1 MNSTKTSSV
10 DRRYSARPFFTYT
23 LRNDRQHF
31 ALYFII
37 MLLATVLPCVMT
49 VNGYLKGSTT
59 RSIEYIIKHTVCESG
74 LLCIL
79 SSLVIA
85 VFSGMSAVSYT
96 NSAKMVGCYHSFPIR
111 REGLFLVETSVRA
124 VYYLASLVLS
134 STAVFCV
141 MSCSLPMTL
150 SADLKYLQYVFA
162 AVLCYMLVYS
172 VLLFAGGLTGTAPVR
187 FIMALLVLY
196 LPIALYGLLVAGAY
210 IGIQGLDTEYYLSN
224 KVLRVVCSTY
234 RYAEA
239 VASLEERSHTLY
251 TNILW
256 CIPETALFYISA
268 FLLHKHRKSE
278 GSGTTVIWKPIFL
291 LTKYMTV
298 FTAALLGIAVFGSG
312 WFISTDGLNTAWV
325 IFGMV
330 FGLVISFMLIN
341 AILYRSSKAMFKDVR
356 GLILTS
362 VVVLIVML
370 VLPLDTFGLSEKLYS
385 AEATKT
391 LKIDDMVYS
400 DSDDI
405 AQLVPMLLSENVSDT
420 ERALT
425 DRIALWGSTDVDE
438 LTEEFDYIIYDSAEE
453 AGSDTASRDARYDFG
468 YRSLSYVDIVQKPK
482 LGIPFAKRV
491 YTDKNDILWDTISRT
506 EEYTEWQE
514 RIAYVDA
521 KDISGLHV
529 QFGEFDEYV
538 DMSEYVD
545 IVDRERAIT
554 YHQRR
559 SDIYAS
565 YDVEEIRDM
574 LAELIPN
581 MRYDHTKRDDGVI
594 VGAIQIDVWY
604 DTASAREL
612 QNTSFMYPVYS
623 DDITVL
629 NGVCRIIDALYE
641 NVTDYEPYPE
651 FTSGEEYMSAYLNEY
666 IRTVAIIDSE
676 TGEIRKLPVELFKET
691 ASRLVALQ
699 SNGYYKLEDYV
710 RAYSGRYW
718 VVASFGTKFSYED
731 LPEDYHVTRAVY
743 YRESSMTDAEF
754 ERLFDRAG

>member
-1 MNSTKTSSV
+1 MNSTKTSSA
-10 DRRYSARPFFTYT
+10 DKRYSARPFFTYT
-23 LRNDRQHF
+23 LKNDRQHF
-31 ALYFII
+31 ALYLII
-37 MLLATVLPCVMT
+37 MLLATVLPCIMT
-49 VNGYLKGSTT
+49 MNGYINGSTT
-59 RSIEYIIKHTVCESG
+59 HSIEYIIKNTVCESG

-111 REGLFLVETSVRA
+111 REGLFLVETSVHA
-124 VYYLASLVLS
+124 VYYLVALVVS
-134 STAVFCV
+134 SAAVFCV

-162 AVLCYMLVYS
+162 AMLCYMLVYS

-187 FIMALLVLY
+187 IIMALLILY
-196 LPIALYGLLVAGAY
+196 LPIAVYGLLVAGAY
-210 IGIQGLDTEYYLSN
+210 IGIQELDTEYYLSN

-239 VASLEERSHTLY
+239 IASLEERSYTFY
-251 TNILW
+251 TNILL
-256 CIPETALFYISA
+256 CIPETALFYVGA
-268 FLLHKHRKSE
+268 FLLHKYRKSE
-278 GSGTTVIWKPIFL
+278 SSGATVIWKPIFL

-298 FTAALLGIAVFGSG
+298 FTAALLGIVGFGGG
-312 WFISTDGLNTAWV
+312 WFISTNGINTAWIV
-325 IFGMV
+325 FGMV
-330 FGLVISFMLIN
+330 FGLVLSFMLIN
-341 AILYRSSKAMFKDVR
+341 AILYRSSKAIFKDIR

-362 VVVLIVML
+362 VVALIVML
-370 VLPLDTFGLSEKLYS
+370 VLPLDTFELSEKLYS
-385 AEATKT
+385 AEDTKT
-391 LKIDDMVYS
+391 LRIDDIVYN

-405 AQLVPMLLSENVSDT
+405 ARLVPMLLSENGSNT
-420 ERALT
+420 ERTIA
-425 DRIALWGSTDVDE
+425 DRIVLWGSTDVDE
-438 LTEEFDYIIYDSAEE
+438 LNKEFGYIIYDSAEE
-453 AGSDTASRDARYDFG
+453 AESDTASRDARYDLG
-468 YRSLSYVDIVQKPK
+468 YNSFSYVDIVQTPRF
-482 LGIPFAKRV
+482 GIPLAKRV

-514 RIAYVDA
+514 RVASVDA
-521 KDISGLHV
+521 EDISGLHI
-529 QFGEFDEYV
+529 QLGEFDEYV
-538 DMSEYVD
+538 DMSEYLNVID
-545 IVDRERAIT
+545 SGQAIAYPTRE
-554 YHQRR
+554 
-559 SDIYAS
+559 YAS
-565 YDVEEIRDM
+565 YDVETIRNM

-581 MRYDHTKRDDGVI
+581 MRYDNTKRDDGVI

-623 DDITVL
+623 DDITAL
-629 NGVCRIIDALYE
+629 NGVCRMIDTLYE

-651 FTSGEEYMSAYLNEY
+651 FTSGEEYMSTYLNEY

-676 TGEIRKLPVELFKET
+676 TGEIRRLPVELFKET

-699 SNGYYKLEDYV
+699 SNGYYKLENYV

-718 VVASFGTKFSYED
+718 VVASFGTKLSSRD
-731 LPEDYHVTRAVY
+731 PSEDYPVTRAVY
-743 YRESSMTDAEF
+743 YRASSMTDAEL